1 LQVHVET
8 CVPEK
13 EQADILERYEKIMKN
28 SDLRRQMQEILSTY
42 LLLERYVL
50 EVITKVLLM

>member
-1 LQVHVET
+1 
-8 CVPEK
+8 VPEK

-42 LLLERYVL
+42 LLLERCVL
-50 EVITKVLLM
+50 EVIL